1 MNKRNGDIIGDII
14 NTTTLSADQ
23 NKKIGA
29 LSKGYRQRI
38 GLAQALIHDPEVLIL
53 DEPLAGLDAKSVK
66 VVKEILDIHTER
78 GGAVIFSTH
87 IMEIAEELCD
97 RMAIINKGKIVGI
110 GTMEELRQQA
120 NNIGASLEDIFLK
133 LTEQDESVNEI
144 VKRLRMSLNQY

>member
-1 MNKRNGDIIGDII
+1 MCIRD
-14 NTTTLSADQ
+14 
-23 NKKIGA
+23 
-29 LSKGYRQRI
+29 R
-38 GLAQALIHDPEVLIL
+38 
-53 DEPLAGLDAKSVK
+53 
-66 VVKEILDIHTER
+66 EILDIHTER

-97 RMAIINKGKIVGI
+97 RLAIINKGKIVGI